1 MPTVGFPGRRLPAPR
16 GPSTGGTASH
26 EVVLPQ
32 GQGSPTAALPQTWPG
47 HSRPPCRPCPS
58 WGRLPRAPRGP
69 QRPGQRSSRRGPA
82 PALPASQLH
91 CEVSAFR
98 RAPARGVRR
107 AGGWTWPPVP
117 SPTPACSAA
126 PSASCACPFCSSLLQ
141 VWPPPAPATPSQARG
156 PRGRGSGVGHWQ
168 VTRAPW
174 LPGRVSAAGAY
185 CECSLGLSREAL
197 IALLVVL
204 AGISASCFCALV
216 IVAVGVIRAK
226 GCVNPRADWR
236 GAGGDFGSSCPPSL
250 PVSPGEVS
258 RRAWEGCLSDWVRER
273 WRGGTSGRLEASCV
287 VHRLTPH
294 LCPPHPS
301 ETCPAHMDSR

>member
-1 MPTVGFPGRRLPAPR
+1 MVPLPMKWSSPKAMAAPPPPCLRPGR
-16 GPSTGGTASH
+16 GT
-26 EVVLPQ
+26 P
-32 GQGSPTAALPQTWPG
+32 GRPISPVHPG
-47 HSRPPCRPCPS
+47 DQ
-58 WGRLPRAPRGP
+58 LPRAPRGA
-69 QRPGQRSSRRGPA
+69 QLPGQRSSRRGPA

-141 VWPPPAPATPSQARG
+141 VRPPPAPAMPSQAQG
-156 PRGRGSGVGHWQ
+156 PRGRGSQVGHWQ
-168 VTRAPW
+168 VTWAPW

-226 GCVNPRADWR
+226 GCVNPRADRR
-236 GAGGDFGSSCPPSL
+236 GAGGDCGSSCPPSL

-258 RRAWEGCLSDWVRER
+258 RTWEGCLSDWVRER

-294 LCPPHPS
+294 LSPPHPS